1 MTKKRK
7 PLSHDDDLA
16 KQFVYGQPTTPQPEP
31 KKDNPMPPVESPPKE
46 RMIRVTSDLTES
58 MYRKLSILAA
68 RTGRKKV
75 DIIRELLD
83 AALQDVED

>member
-7 PLSHDDDLA
+7 PLDNDNDLA
-16 KQFVYGQPTTPQPEP
+16 KQFVYGQSTTPQSET
-31 KKDNPMPPVESPPKE
+31 KKDNPVPNVEAPQKE

-68 RTGRKKV
+68 RTGKKKV